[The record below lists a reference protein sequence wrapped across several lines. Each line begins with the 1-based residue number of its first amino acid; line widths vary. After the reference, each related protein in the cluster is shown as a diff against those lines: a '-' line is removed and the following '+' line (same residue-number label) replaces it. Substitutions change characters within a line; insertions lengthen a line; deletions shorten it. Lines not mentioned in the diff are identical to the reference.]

1 MSPRMR
7 RASTTSD
14 RGSTLLLA
22 MVLLAVLSVIGVAA
36 VSLSSQERNNASA
49 KARRDALVACAN
61 AAQSVI
67 WAELMR
73 YGPRY
78 FGSDLPVG
86 KATLPDGTQ
95 LALVHYDDD
104 PAVTLVNQV
113 VTPVACTGDGENGQE
128 QVVDL
133 TNRDAALSL
142 SGHCYRIVARCTD
155 PAGRELEVELAVN
168 TVF

>member
-1 MSPRMR
+1 MR
-7 RASTTSD
+7 TRRTPTP

-22 MVLLAVLSVIGVAA
+22 MVLLAVLSIIGVAA
-36 VSLSSQERNNASA
+36 VSLSSQERVNAGA
-49 KARRDALVACAN
+49 KARRDAMIACAS

-67 WAELMR
+67 WSELLR

-78 FGSDLPVG
+78 LGSGLPVG
-86 KATLPDGTQ
+86 KANLPDGTQ
-95 LALVHYDDD
+95 LALAHYQQD
-104 PAVTLVNQV
+104 VETTLVSQV
-113 VTPVACTGDGENGQE
+113 VTPVTCTGDDENGPE

-133 TNRDAALSL
+133 TNRDAAIRL

-155 PAGRELEVELAVN
+155 DKGRALEVEVAVN

>member
-1 MSPRMR
+1 MR
-7 RASTTSD
+7 RVSKTSA

-73 YGPRY
+73 FGPRY
-78 FGSDLPVG
+78 LGSSLPVAT
-86 KATLPDGTQ
+86 ATLPDGTE
-95 LALVHYDDD
+95 LALAHYMND
-104 PAVTLVNQV
+104 PSITLVNQV
-113 VTPVACTGDGENGQE
+113 VTPVACTGDDENGPE

-133 TNRDAALSL
+133 TNRDAALRL

-155 PAGRELEVELAVN
+155 PAGRKLEVEVAVN